1 MTAPRSARRDNLQL
15 PGDTLA
21 QLYQTMRRVR
31 RFDQRVA
38 ELFESG
44 EVKGTA
50 HSYVGEEA
58 VARRS
63 VYGLNPAV
71 EEPGLLPNT
80 SSGHLA
86 SRPRGVPR
94 A

>member
-44 EVKGTA
+44 EV
-50 HSYVGEEA
+50 
-58 VARRS
+58 
-63 VYGLNPAV
+63 
-71 EEPGLLPNT
+71 
-80 SSGHLA
+80 
-86 SRPRGVPR
+86 
-94 A
+94 